1 VLEGGILI
9 AVILKTYCRP
19 ELVQQCV
26 GSIIKYCDLPC
37 RIYIADDSPEEYQPF
52 KFYENLI
59 EQGHYVHVFDSK
71 LSVTH
76 ARNYLVNQL
85 QCEPY
90 VLRIDD
96 DFVFSHETSM
106 SAMVDVLSASD
117 VISAVSSVER
127 QLGNGKGVRDGELSD
142 MQGFF
147 VREGRALHK
156 LCMPVNAVSWM
167 TTDRGT
173 SYSLFDFTRNCLLI
187 KREVFEKVSWREEL
201 FIQGEHSAFMLDLKR
216 AGYFLAQTPDSIHCH
231 DERLAKEASYLDVRK
246 SQEGLAAMQAFYAK
260 EYGIDEIKT
269 FSLGKVLETQNP
281 SYSRMLRMFASRA
294 AKDVRRLFK

>member
-1 VLEGGILI
+1 MI
-9 AVILKTYCRP
+9 AIIIKTYCRARQ
-19 ELVQQCV
+19 VKTCID
-26 GSIIKYCDLPC
+26 SIFSFVDHPF
-37 RIYIADDSPEEYQPF
+37 RIYLADDSPKHEHPSSL
-52 KFYENLI
+52 YEKLI
-59 EQGHYVHVFDSK
+59 DEGHYVRFFDSK
-71 LSVTH
+71 VSVTH
-76 ARNYLVNQL
+76 ARNYLVEQL
-85 QCEPY
+85 QDEPY

-96 DFVFSHETSM
+96 DFIFSHETSL
-106 SAMVDVLSASD
+106 SAMVDVLRVSD
-117 VISAVSSVER
+117 VIGAVSSVER
-127 QLGNGKGVRDGELSD
+127 QLGDGKGVRDGELSD
-142 MQGFF
+142 KQGFF

-187 KREVFEKVSWREEL
+187 KREVFEKVRWREEL

-231 DERLAKEASYLDVRK
+231 DERSAKEASYLDVRK

-294 AKDVRRLFK
+294 VKDVRRLFK